1 MVEKCTYSAF
11 IKCPVLLLKMQI
23 MYSNNIG
30 PCLALGKRTS
40 QAEIFLFLLDRRPI
54 PGDGNAQQ
62 MLNRSQVFFAQ
73 KLQFVTYHDNHDGD
87 GDAGR
92 DRADRGVCAEGVG
105 VPKVGHLTLRNN
117 CETCKKQIFGKI
129 FNLCFKF
136 AEDDSAAAFL

>member
-92 DRADRGVCAEGVG
+92 D
-105 VPKVGHLTLRNN
+105 
-117 CETCKKQIFGKI
+117 
-129 FNLCFKF
+129 
-136 AEDDSAAAFL
+136 